1 MLKIKFEA
9 ETGNDSFTPINIASA
24 LIDVMTV
31 SDNHTI
37 DEKTHMAGIQ
47 NVAEIAE
54 HLQTFVHHEVRRHD
68 NYIR

>member
-24 LIDVMTV
+24 LIDVMTGG
-31 SDNHTI
+31 DCMTI
-37 DEKTHMAGIQ
+37 DEKTYMAGIQ

-54 HLQTFVHHEVRRHD
+54 HLGVFVRNEARRRE
-68 NYIR
+68 NNI

>member
-24 LIDVMTV
+24 LIEVMTC
-31 SDNHTI
+31 SDERMI

-54 HLQTFVHHEVRRHD
+54 HLQTFVQHEVRRHD
-68 NYIR
+68 YYIR